1 MSGDH
6 MIEHRHIG
14 SRLLRLD
21 HAELHSRDHAAS
33 QAFMQSDVTFQSSE
47 LPPSNAVIASSTS
60 HSGFWPARKGVTR
73 FPFSFTIPSG
83 CPSSCKF
90 AGNASVTYTLLASCQ
105 IQLEGERSILTRRL
119 DVNVV
124 ERWQDWHNERFHESS
139 EAQVREK
146 IQTSIGAIGSLA
158 KTEGI
163 VAAQAV
169 IPDPRFYRGWELPDG
184 SLEID
189 RARGE
194 ICTHLSIH
202 NATSR
207 TISGIKVSLLR
218 RLKILPDSETPV
230 DQTLVISAASAP
242 RITEVVENINLHG
255 RGWEFPPSEQSRL
268 ADCIIPLPVPEK
280 FLSIRKTK
288 LFEIHTLVKISL
300 DMGTL
305 KWVTLRCSE
314 SDIAC

>member
-1 MSGDH
+1 MSCSRVP
-6 MIEHRHIG
+6 IEVRQLIAIQIW
-14 SRLLRLD
+14 
-21 HAELHSRDHAAS
+21 AELHSRDHAAS
-33 QAFMQSDVTFQSSE
+33 QAFMQSDVTFQSAR
-47 LPPSNAVIASSTS
+47 LPPSNAVIASTTS

-73 FPFSFTIPSG
+73 FPFSFAIPPG

-105 IQLEGERSILTRRL
+105 IQLEGEQSILTRRL

-124 ERWQDWHNERFHESS
+124 EQWQDWRHERYHEGS

-146 IQTSIGAIGSLA
+146 IQTGISIGGLG
-158 KTEGI
+158 KTEGT
-163 VAAQAV
+163 VSAQAL
-169 IPDPRFYRGWELPDG
+169 IQDRLFYRGWELPDG

-194 ICTHLSIH
+194 ICTHLSIK

-207 TISGIKVSLLR
+207 TISGLKVSLLR
-218 RLKILPDSETPV
+218 RLKILPSSEMSK

-242 RITEVVENINLHG
+242 RITETVEEINLHG
-255 RGWEFPPSEQSRL
+255 RGWEFPPSGDETVV
-268 ADCIIPLPVPEK
+268 DCIIPLPIPEK
-280 FLSIRKTK
+280 FLSVRKTM

-305 KWVTLRCSE
+305 K
-314 SDIAC
+314 

>member
-1 MSGDH
+1 M
-6 MIEHRHIG
+6 
-14 SRLLRLD
+14 
-21 HAELHSRDHAAS
+21 
-33 QAFMQSDVTFQSSE
+33 TFQSSK
-47 LPPSNAVIASSTS
+47 LPPSNAVIATSTS

-73 FPFSFTIPSG
+73 FPFSFAIPSG

-105 IQLEGERSILTRRL
+105 IQLENERSILTRRL

-124 ERWQDWHNERFHESS
+124 EQWQDWHTERFHEAS

-146 IQTSIGAIGSLA
+146 VQTSISAIGSLA
-158 KTEGI
+158 KSEGI
-163 VAAQAV
+163 VTAQAI
-169 IPDPRFYRGWELPDG
+169 IPDPLFYRGWELPDG
-184 SLEID
+184 SLELD

-194 ICTHLSIH
+194 ISTQLFIN

-207 TISGIKVSLLR
+207 TISGLKVSLLR
-218 RLKILPDSETPV
+218 RLKILPDSETPK

-242 RITEVVENINLHG
+242 RITEVVEEINLHG
-255 RGWEFPPSEQSRL
+255 RGWEFPPSDQ
-268 ADCIIPLPVPEK
+268 AKFVNCIVPLPIPEK

-288 LFEIHTLVKISL
+288 LFEIHTVIKISL

-305 KWVTLRCSE
+305 KCVMITPS
-314 SDIAC
+314 